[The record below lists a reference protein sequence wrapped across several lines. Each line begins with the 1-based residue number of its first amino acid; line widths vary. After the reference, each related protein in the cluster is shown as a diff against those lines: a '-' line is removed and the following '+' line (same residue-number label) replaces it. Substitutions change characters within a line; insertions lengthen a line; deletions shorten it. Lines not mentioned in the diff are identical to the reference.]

1 MNKCIFLSALFIS
14 TLSLAANKE
23 SEKEDACNTYD
34 QLAEIVMTYRQTGA
48 PMSAMYSKDFGTPDR
63 NKLVRGMLEEAYKS
77 PKYQSEQVKKNEIN
91 EFRNRKFL
99 ECIRLYK

>member
-1 MNKCIFLSALFIS
+1 MKKIVILCSIFLS
-14 TLSLAANKE
+14 TLSWATTKE
-23 SEKEDACNTYD
+23 SEKESACNLYD
-34 QLAEIVMTYRQTGA
+34 QIAEKVMTYRQTGA
-48 PMSAMYSKDFGTPDR
+48 PMSAMYGKDFGTPDR

-77 PKYQSEQVKKNEIN
+77 PKYQSEQVKQNEVN